1 MARTGHGHVAA
12 LPLNRT
18 PRKGHAMSTQMLIY
32 ETAFPVSARR
42 HAQWSVEPSGDYA
55 FSAKVN
61 SVPLMAVEFPPAAAE
76 YAIVFAGKDDAV
88 MPVVILGMRGNQ
100 NVYLDPKGGWQ
111 AKYIPAFIRRYP
123 FIFSS
128 DEAGKTLTLCID
140 EAYKGCNQGG
150 RGQRLFD
157 EAGQPTPYVDNVLKF
172 LQSYQAQFQRTQQFC
187 RKLKDMGLLEPM
199 QASVTLP
206 SGEKLALT
214 GFMAVD
220 RQKLKALSG
229 EQLSELA
236 KTDELELVYLHLE
249 SIRNFAGVRDRL
261 TVIPG
266 GKVDDSATPGEAQ
279 QAAA

>member
-1 MARTGHGHVAA
+1 
-12 LPLNRT
+12 
-18 PRKGHAMSTQMLIY
+18 MLIY

-123 FIFSS
+123 FVFSS
-128 DEAGKTLTLCID
+128 STDNKTLTLCID
-140 EAYKGCNQGG
+140 EAFAGCNQED
-150 RGQRLFD
+150 RGERLFTD
-157 EAGQPTPYVDNVLKF
+157 DGKPTPYVDNVLKF
-172 LQSYQAQFQRTQQFC
+172 LQNYQVQFQRTQAFC
-187 RKLKDMGLLEPM
+187 RKLKELDLFESM
-199 QASVTLP
+199 QANATLP
-206 SGEKLALT
+206 GGERLSLT

-220 RQKLKALSG
+220 RKKLKALSG
-229 EQLSELA
+229 DVLA
-236 KTDELELVYLHLE
+236 DLMRSDELELIYLHLE
-249 SIRNFAGVRDRL
+249 SIRNFSTMRDRL
-261 TVIPG
+261 VVIPG
-266 GKVDDSATPGEAQ
+266 GKAEESAEAATPVPATDAKPQGKGKGAQ

>member
-1 MARTGHGHVAA
+1 
-12 LPLNRT
+12 
-18 PRKGHAMSTQMLIY
+18 MSTQMLIY
-32 ETAFPVSARR
+32 ETAFPVSSRR
-42 HAQWSVEPSGDYA
+42 HGQWSVEPSGDYA

-76 YAIVFAGKDDAV
+76 YAIVFAGNENGI

-100 NVYLDPKGGWQ
+100 NVYLNPQGGWQ

-128 DEAGKTLTLCID
+128 DQEGKTLTLCID
-140 EAYKGCNQGG
+140 EAYKGCNQEG
-150 RGQRLFD
+150 RGQRLFAED
-157 EAGQPTPYVDNVLKF
+157 GKPTPYVDNVLKF
-172 LQSYQAQFQRTQQFC
+172 LQNYQAQFQRTQAFC
-187 RKLKDMGLLEPM
+187 KKLKELDLFEQM

-220 RQKLKALSG
+220 RKKLKALSG
-229 EQLSELA
+229 ERLSELA
-236 KTDELELVYLHLE
+236 KTDELELIYLHLE
-249 SIRNFAGVRDRL
+249 SIRNFADMRERL
-261 TVIPG
+261 TLIAG
-266 GKVDDSATPGEAQ
+266 GKEDPQADAAMPR

>member
-1 MARTGHGHVAA
+1 
-12 LPLNRT
+12 
-18 PRKGHAMSTQMLIY
+18 MSTQMLIY
-32 ETAFPVSARR
+32 ETAFPVSSRR
-42 HAQWSVEPSGDYA
+42 HGAWSVEPSGDYA
-55 FSAKVN
+55 FSAQVN

-76 YAIVFAGKDDAV
+76 YAIVFAGNEAGI

-100 NVYLDPKGGWQ
+100 NVYLSPQGGWQ

-128 DEAGKTLTLCID
+128 DEQGKTLTLCID
-140 EAYKGCNQGG
+140 EAYKGCNQAG
-150 RGQRLFD
+150 RGQRLFGD
-157 EAGQPTPYVDNVLKF
+157 DSKPTPYVDNVLKF
-172 LQSYQAQFQRTQQFC
+172 LQNYQAQFQRTKTFC
-187 RKLKDMGLLEPM
+187 AKLKAFDLLEPM

-220 RQKLKALSG
+220 RKKLKALSG

-249 SIRNFAGVRDRL
+249 SIRNFADVRERL
-261 TVIPG
+261 TVIAG
-266 GKVDDSATPGEAQ
+266 GKDDPAPADAAPQ

>member
-1 MARTGHGHVAA
+1 
-12 LPLNRT
+12 
-18 PRKGHAMSTQMLIY
+18 MSTQMLIY
-32 ETAFPVSARR
+32 ETAFPVSNRR
-42 HAQWSVEPSGDYA
+42 HGNWSLEAGGDYA
-55 FSAKVN
+55 FSSKVN
-61 SVPLMAVEFPPAAAE
+61 SVPLMAVEFPPAASE
-76 YAIVFAGKDDAV
+76 YAIVFAGTADAI

-100 NVYLDPKGGWQ
+100 NVYLDSQGGWQ
-111 AKYIPAFIRRYP
+111 ARYIPAFIRRYP

-128 DEAGKTLTLCID
+128 DADGKTLTLCID
-140 EAYKGCNQGG
+140 EAYKGFNQEG
-150 RGQRLFD
+150 RGERLFGD
-157 EAGQPTPYVDNVLKF
+157 DGAPTPYVDNVLKF

-229 EQLSELA
+229 DQLSDLA

-266 GKVDDSATPGEAQ
+266 GRADDSATPGEAQ